1 MSNLAQVIN
10 ALSQALVLIV
20 FLSAI
25 LSFFMDPYH
34 PVRRGVDNLVRPL
47 LDPISALVYSASRD
61 DVTDV
66 WVAGEHLVAE
76 GIALRLDVAEIAA
89 TADRWGQRLRKEA

>member
-1 MSNLAQVIN
+1 MSNLAQVVN

-47 LDPISALVYSASRD
+47 LDPIRRIIPPVGGLDFSPLV
-61 DVTDV
+61 
-66 WVAGEHLVAE
+66 LILLIQF
-76 GIALRLDVAEIAA
+76 IARIIIGLLS
-89 TADRWGQRLRKEA
+89 

>member
-1 MSNLAQVIN
+1 MNNLALVIN

-34 PVRRGVDNLVRPL
+34 PVRRGVDNLVQPL
-47 LDPISALVYSASRD
+47 LDPIRRIIPPVGGLDFSPLV
-61 DVTDV
+61 
-66 WVAGEHLVAE
+66 LILLIQF
-76 GIALRLDVAEIAA
+76 IARIIIGLLS
-89 TADRWGQRLRKEA
+89 